1 MFVCVLSFFFP
12 VTLGRGR
19 GREWEKSSILR
30 NGCHWNN
37 NWVILKKWLLGWILT
52 SPILLNERTLIKVSI
67 NCSAHISLVKAV
79 VFLSDDKGKLQA
91 LTYNT
96 PVSNLWLLLSHPRS
110 SHLWVTICACVCFMY
125 NSAGEV
131 AVYWGEMFWAHSSC
145 CHIRL
150 DFLLG
155 IGWEDTHPGYVGGNL
170 CCVAEELLD
179 LQKSDEKSSRG
190 CWRRRG
196 SHHLLHCWYPLVLM
210 VCCKPPAGLLPLW
223 GQVPGYRVI

>member
-1 MFVCVLSFFFP
+1 MAAWLNFDISH
-12 VTLGRGR
+12 TA
-19 GREWEKSSILR
+19 EWANSDQGQYK
-30 NGCHWNN
+30 
-37 NWVILKKWLLGWILT
+37 LLCPHQL
-52 SPILLNERTLIKVSI
+52 VS
-67 NCSAHISLVKAV
+67 SLVKAV

-170 CCVAEELLD
+170 CCVAKELVG
-179 LQKSDEKSSRG
+179 LQKSEEKSSCG
-190 CWRRRG
+190 CWMRSG

-210 VCCKPPAGLLPLW
+210 VCCKPPSRVVTSMRASTWLQGHLGDLALTTHLCSDHGAMCALALPA
-223 GQVPGYRVI
+223 V